1 MKVRIKLLTDTA
13 KVPTRNKG
21 NGFDIYADEDVKLY
35 KGDLTLVSTGVSSSF
50 KNGVILLKDRSSMA
64 LKGIEVRAGVI
75 DETYRGEWKVLLRN
89 NGPRYNIKKGDRIAQ
104 AIVLQQPTI
113 FFDEVD
119 ELDVT
124 ERAFGGFGST
134 GK

>member
-1 MKVRIKLLTDTA
+1 MKVRIKLLTPTA

-21 NGFDIYADEDVKLY
+21 NGFDIYADEDAILWEN
-35 KGDLTLVSTGVSSSF
+35 DLRLVSTGVSSSF

-64 LKGIEVRAGVI
+64 LNGIEVRAGVI

-89 NGPRYNIKKGDRIAQ
+89 NGPLYRIKRGDRIAQ
-104 AIVLQQPTI
+104 AIVIQQPTI

-119 ELDVT
+119 ELNVT